1 MGKSKE
7 ISQDLRKKIVDLHKS
22 GSSLGAISKCL
33 KVPRSSVQTIV
44 RKYKHHGTTQPSY
57 RSGRR
62 RVLSPRDERT
72 LVRKVQINPRTTAKD
87 LVKMLEETGTK
98 VSISTVKRVLYRH
111 NLKGR
116 SARKKP
122 LLQNCHKKAR
132 LEFATAHGDND
143 CTFWRNVLWSDET
156 KIELFGHND
165 HRYVWRKK
173 GEACKPKNTIPTVK
187 HGGGS
192 IMLWGCFAAG
202 GTGALHKIDGIMRK
216 ENYVDILKQHLKTSV
231 RKLKLGRKWVFQMD
245 NDPKHTSKVVAKWLK
260 DNKVKVLEWPSQ
272 SPDLNPI
279 ENVWAELK
287 KRVRARRPTNLTQL
301 HQLCQ
306 EEWAKIHP
314 TYCGKLVEGY
324 PKRLTQVK
332 QFKGNATKY

>member
-1 MGKSKE
+1 MDVFQGLPSNSVPLCLTSWENQKKSAKTSE
-7 ISQDLRKKIVDLHKS
+7 KNCRRLVHPWEQFPNPWRYHVHLYK
-22 GSSLGAISKCL
+22 
-33 KVPRSSVQTIV
+33 QY
-44 RKYKHHGTTQPSY
+44 KYKHHGTTQLSY
-57 RSGRR
+57 QSGRR

-122 LLQNCHKKAR
+122 LLQNRHKKAR
-132 LEFATAHGDND
+132 LRFATAHGDKD
-143 CTFWRNVLWSDET
+143 HTFWRNVLWSDET

-202 GTGALHKIDGIMRK
+202 GTGALHKIDGIMR
-216 ENYVDILKQHLKTSV
+216 
-231 RKLKLGRKWVFQMD
+231 R
-245 NDPKHTSKVVAKWLK
+245 
-260 DNKVKVLEWPSQ
+260 
-272 SPDLNPI
+272 
-279 ENVWAELK
+279 
-287 KRVRARRPTNLTQL
+287 
-301 HQLCQ
+301 
-306 EEWAKIHP
+306 
-314 TYCGKLVEGY
+314 
-324 PKRLTQVK
+324 
-332 QFKGNATKY
+332 